1 MNSLRIRPMRPDEA
15 VNGAT
20 AEGWNPGLAD
30 DACFA
35 AADPEGFFIGELK
48 GALAAIVSCVITVR
62 VSRSSIS
69 YTVRRAADQP
79 GPDWMTAQQVIEQ
92 VLKSGYTQVTK
103 LEADDGRWEGEGIK
117 NGQKMD
123 FHADP
128 KTGVITSEE
137 LDD

>member
-69 YTVRRAADQP
+69 TPCERICAGAGTDCAYGMRPSRTLA
-79 GPDWMTAQQVIEQ
+79 
-92 VLKSGYTQVTK
+92 
-103 LEADDGRWEGEGIK
+103 
-117 NGQKMD
+117 
-123 FHADP
+123 HA
-128 KTGVITSEE
+128 
-137 LDD
+137 